1 MEDHVLIP
9 ELAADIREIYRS
21 GGSQAES
28 LVESHLESRL
38 QGLTPGEGL
47 RILNRLQSEFVP
59 AAKGRHSPDI
69 KSPLGEEVCTKI
81 FSLLLGKK
89 IQQKDLSS
97 SDLLE
102 KLAASLKTVFDGV
115 NELRNATSAALLS
128 EASSDRTIRHV
139 IGLHFRKE
147 NQVDSLDKHLGQIK
161 VAIRSSHEAYQDAFA
176 SKLREILLELS
187 PGRIEEKCGKSIRFG
202 PLRKA
207 ELFDEYLSTFERMR
221 TWLESGKFMEE
232 FMTEFQG
239 ALQRRLSSKKGGAG

>member
-1 MEDHVLIP
+1 L
-9 ELAADIREIYRS
+9 
-21 GGSQAES
+21 
-28 LVESHLESRL
+28 
-38 QGLTPGEGL
+38 
-47 RILNRLQSEFVP
+47 
-59 AAKGRHSPDI
+59 GRRYS
-69 KSPLGEEVCTKI
+69 KR
-81 FSLLLGKK
+81 
-89 IQQKDLSS
+89 LSS
-97 SDLLE
+97 HDLLE

-128 EASSDRTIRHV
+128 EASSDRTIRQV

-147 NQVDSLDKHLGQIK
+147 NHVDSLDKHLGQIK

-207 ELFDEYLSTFERMR
+207 ELFDEYVSTFERMR
-221 TWLESGKFMEE
+221 TWLESGKFMED

-239 ALQRRLSSKKGGAG
+239 ALQKRLSSKKGSAG